1 MRSFLRYF
9 WIDLPVPTFARKAF
23 GSNGSSS
30 TLLTEVSFTSITICG
45 AQQPAN
51 PQIILAQLGCV
62 RYRTIV
68 QGQSQPWDAPSQAG
82 RLTPF
87 FPRGHLNA
95 LPPIP

>member
-1 MRSFLRYF
+1 MRLFLRYV
-9 WIDLPVPTFARKAF
+9 WIGLAVPTFARKGF

-30 TLLTEVSFTSITICG
+30 ALLTEVSFTSITMCG

-68 QGQSQPWDAPSQAG
+68 QGQSQPWDAPSQGG

-87 FPRGHLNA
+87 FPRGYLNA
-95 LPPIP
+95 LSPIL